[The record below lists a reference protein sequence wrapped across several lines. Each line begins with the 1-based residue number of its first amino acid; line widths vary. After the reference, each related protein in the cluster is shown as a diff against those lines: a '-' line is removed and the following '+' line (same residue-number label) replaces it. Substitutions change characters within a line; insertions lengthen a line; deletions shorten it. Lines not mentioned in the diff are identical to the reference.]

1 MPDVYRFEL
10 VQRGTV
16 VDTHD
21 LLSQMRVV
29 VGSWRETP
37 QGGRVVVTCTLGK
50 RDTAANIRTAVADL
64 RAFLRSAI
72 EFTNDPHSLYE
83 CWYRW
88 QTEGESAKRAIIF
101 SYSLE
106 PLDDVVEDMHLDS
119 GTARWLLTFTRDGGY
134 EEVDAQTAT
143 SPTIS
148 SVGGRWDLSSSLNGG
163 DLDGRIEKL
172 LIKPTMTGTGANL
185 YRAWVGVRP
194 PRYGLGTTSFGFNPQ
209 IDIKTEHVVGSLFG
223 TDITLVSGS
232 FVGGYLLRDDFGS
245 GGDLGMKYSCGLIG
259 VEYYIGSYLV
269 LLRAR
274 LTDGSSLCSARI
286 STSYGGYSAGA
297 YAKPLALGNTQYVQ
311 STAWRFYEM
320 GIIDVPGGRVGH
332 VQSLA
337 SFNINLETGLL
348 SGTGS
353 FDADCL
359 VLIPAERYITW
370 NAAAFGR
377 TASTAGNIANA
388 YIYTQP
394 GGGVE
399 GLVINTDGAPAGTD
413 GYAEEYAAV
422 GTPGATWSYPYD
434 GGCLVFAGEREA
446 AQTMTDSA
454 ALEIYVKRRWELY
467 RT

>member
-1 MPDVYRFEL
+1 MPDIYQFDL

-37 QGGRVVVTCTLGK
+37 QGSQIVTTCTLAK
-50 RDTAANIRTAVADL
+50 KDTAANIRAAVADL
-64 RAFLRSAI
+64 RTFLRAAM

-88 QTEGESAKRAIIF
+88 QTPGESAKR
-101 SYSLE
+101 SLVYGYRLE
-106 PLDDVVEDMHLDS
+106 PLDGDVEDIHLDS
-119 GTARWLLTFTRDGGY
+119 GTGRYLLTFTREAAY
-134 EEVDAQTAT
+134 EETTAQTFT
-143 SPTIS
+143 SSSLS
-148 SVGGRWDLSSSLNGG
+148 SVGGRYDLTSALVGG

-172 LIKPTMTGTGANL
+172 IIKPSMTGTGANL

-194 PRYGLGTTSFGFNPQ
+194 PRYGIGTTSFGFNPQ
-209 IDIKTEHVVGSLFG
+209 IDIKTEHIVGGLFG
-223 TDITLVSGS
+223 SSISTVSGS
-232 FVGGYLLRDDFGS
+232 YVGGYLLRDDFSDGA
-245 GGDLGMKYSCGLIG
+245 DLSMKYSCGLVG

-274 LTDGSSLCSARI
+274 LTNSSTICSARV

-297 YAKPLALGNTQYVQ
+297 YAKPIALGNTQYIE
-311 STAWRFYEM
+311 SNAWRFYEM
-320 GIIDVPGGRVGH
+320 GVIDIPGGRVGH
-332 VQSLA
+332 IQSLA
-337 SFNINLETGLL
+337 SFNINLETGRL
-348 SGTGS
+348 SGSAS

-370 NAAAFGR
+370 TAATFGR

-388 YIYTQP
+388 YVYTQP

-399 GLVINTDGAPAGTD
+399 GLVVNTDGAPAGTD

-422 GTPGATWSYPYD
+422 GTPGKAWSYPYD
-434 GGCLVFAGEREA
+434 GGCLVFAGERET
-446 AQTMTDSA
+446 AQTMTDTA
-454 ALEIYVKRRWELY
+454 ALEIFVKRRWELY